1 MTDIFIFNDLQ
12 CTFLERG
19 SEEKYS
25 RQFLVVTQRPATGTP
40 TLAHTGTVVS
50 TGAAPLRRCPINKE
64 VLTSDSVYAP
74 SSEVVSHPQGG
85 LRNVPPPADHA
96 LPT

>member
-25 RQFLVVTQRPATGTP
+25 RQFLVVTQPDLRLPPPPWP
-40 TLAHTGTVVS
+40 TLELLFQRAVH
-50 TGAAPLRRCPINKE
+50 KE

-74 SSEVVSHPQGG
+74 SLEVVSHPQGG